1 MRRTSDSALHPPVAD
16 QHGEPPHLQLPGA
29 LARRVADNPTLS
41 AASHLV
47 TSCLPATLPV
57 VVLVQLDQ
65 LARGKVHEGGDAGR
79 APASAI
85 IGHPGA
91 VGHAEGELPLV
102 GGRGQLEVEHPEEEG
117 EEALE
122 AAEDAKGGDS
132 VLRRL
137 LERDYSSAKGSS
149 DQGTLSRQCSNLKVQ
164 VQKNMDT
171 SQKSRLGH

>member
-65 LARGKVHEGGDAGR
+65 LARGEVHEGGDAGR
-79 APASAI
+79 APAPAI
-85 IGHPGA
+85 VGHPGA
-91 VGHAEGELPLV
+91 VGHPEGELPLV
-102 GGRGQLEVEHPEEEG
+102 GGWGQLEVEHPEQEG

-122 AAEDAKGGDS
+122 AAEDAKGGDP
-132 VLRRL
+132 VLGRL
-137 LERDYSSAKGSS
+137 LEGHDGSAEGLSN
-149 DQGTLSRQCSNLKVQ
+149 QGTLSGQCGNLKCESGT
-164 VQKNMDT
+164 K
-171 SQKSRLGH
+171 

>member
-1 MRRTSDSALHPPVAD
+1 MKSCTSDSPLHPPVAD

-29 LARRVADNPTLS
+29 LARRIPNDPTLR
-41 AASHLV
+41 AATAHLLA
-47 TSCLPATLPV
+47 SGLPATLPV

-65 LARGKVHEGGDAGR
+65 LARGEVHEGGDAGR

-102 GGRGQLEVEHPEEEG
+102 GGWGQLEVEHPEQEG

-122 AAEDAKGGDS
+122 AAEDAKGGDP
-132 VLRRL
+132 VLGRL
-137 LERDYSSAKGSS
+137 LERHDGSAEGLSN
-149 DQGTLSRQCSNLKVQ
+149 QGTLSGQCGNLKCESGT
-164 VQKNMDT
+164 K
-171 SQKSRLGH
+171 